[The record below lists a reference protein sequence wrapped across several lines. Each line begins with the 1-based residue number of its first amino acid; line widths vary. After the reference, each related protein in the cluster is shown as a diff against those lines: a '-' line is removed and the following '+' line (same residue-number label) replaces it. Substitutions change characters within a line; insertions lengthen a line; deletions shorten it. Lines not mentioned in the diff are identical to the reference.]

1 MTLPS
6 GTADRVTTLPGGEN
20 LMALPTRLISV
31 CTTRSASATTCP
43 EAASTSTTIPA
54 PPASTCTWSWAAASR
69 LATSWAPIC
78 IGIDPDSMRSMSR
91 ISLIRRVSRS
101 LLSNAISTILVAGG
115 ASSPSAPPARS
126 PSEPR
131 IAVSGVFSSWLTNET
146 NSFFIRSTSRRRV
159 TSRNTTTTPR
169 TLDASPRGSAIG
181 LALTS
186 TGTSRPSLL
195 RYASSIPVIASPLR
209 WMVRR

>member
-1 MTLPS
+1 
-6 GTADRVTTLPGGEN
+6 
-20 LMALPTRLISV
+20 
-31 CTTRSASATTCP
+31 
-43 EAASTSTTIPA
+43 
-54 PPASTCTWSWAAASR
+54 
-69 LATSWAPIC
+69 
-78 IGIDPDSMRSMSR
+78 MSR

-101 LLSNAISTILVAGG
+101 LLSSAISTILVAGG

-169 TLDASPRGSAIG
+169 TPDALPTIG

-186 TGTSRPSLL
+186 TGTSRPSAL
-195 RYASSIPVIASPLR
+195 RYASSIPVIASALR